1 MFENEVKIR
10 KRIEYIESELKK
22 YEQMGKSFPE
32 GEIIVARNNN
42 AYKWYV
48 KYDGK
53 TNYLSKKQKDL
64 ARQLALKKYY
74 QYKTEELE
82 LELRACQ
89 EYIGFAEMAR
99 NKTEQ
104 MMTHDEYVRLLDG
117 QFCSASKELK
127 KWMEEDFETNNDH
140 PETRNIKATQ
150 GRFVRSKSEAIID
163 KLLYSYGIPFRYE
176 QKLVLGNTTIH
187 PDFTIRH
194 PRNGKIYYWEHMG
207 MMDNPD
213 YIANACNK
221 IKLYC
226 RNGIVPSVNL
236 ILTYE
241 TKESPLDIETI
252 EQMIKEYFV

>member
-22 YEQMGKSFPE
+22 YKQMGKSFPE
-32 GEIIVARNNN
+32 GETIVAKNNN

-82 LELRACQ
+82 QELRACQ

-104 MMTHDEYVRLLDG
+104 MMAHDEYVRLLDG

-176 QKLVLGNTTIH
+176 QKLVLGNTTIY

-194 PRNGKIYYWEHMG
+194 PKTGKFYYWEHFG
-207 MMDNPD
+207 IMDSVSYSQNAYQKLQLYTSNG
-213 YIANACNK
+213 YIPT
-221 IKLYC
+221 I
-226 RNGIVPSVNL
+226 NL
-236 ILTYE
+236 ITTFE
-241 TKESPLDIETI
+241 TNEYPLSMETI
-252 EQMIKEYFV
+252 ENVISHYFL